1 MVQRV
6 STVAFE
12 GIEARAVDVQVQ
24 VAPGLPAFAIVG
36 LPDKAVSEARER
48 VRSALIASGPAR
60 RITVNL
66 APADLPKEGSH
77 YDLPIA
83 LGLIAAIGAIPSDA
97 LSGFTVLG
105 ELGLDGSI
113 APVAGVLPAAIGANS
128 RDEGLICP
136 AACGSEAAWASP
148 DIQIIAA
155 KSLIQIANHFK
166 GTQVLSRPQPKV
178 HEREE
183 TLPDLRDI
191 KGQESAKRALEIAA
205 AGGHH
210 LLMIGSPG
218 AGKSML
224 AARLPSI
231 LPPLSPSELLE
242 VSMIARE
249 ETLPDLRD
257 IKGQESAKRALEIAA
272 AGGHHLLM
280 IGSPGAG
287 KSMLA
292 ARLPSILPPLSPSEL
307 LEVSMIASVAGEIRD
322 GALTARR
329 PFRSPHHSA
338 SMAALTGGGMR
349 AKPGEI
355 SLAHQGVLF
364 LDELPEFDPRVLDSL
379 RQPLENG
386 EVSVSRANHRVT
398 YPARF
403 MLVAAMN
410 PCRCGHAYEPGY
422 SCKRG
427 QLDRC
432 TSDYQ
437 VRISGPL
444 MDRIDLRIEVPAVT
458 AADLILPPPSEGS
471 AEVAAR
477 VAAAR
482 DIQLARYAAAGM
494 PHVRT
499 NAEAPASLLDT
510 IAQPDA
516 HGTKLLRDAAETMKL
531 TARGYHRVLR
541 VARTLADLD
550 GAEKIGRLHLAE
562 ALSYRALA
570 EDLRRAA

>member
-1 MVQRV
+1 
-6 STVAFE
+6 
-12 GIEARAVDVQVQ
+12 
-24 VAPGLPAFAIVG
+24 
-36 LPDKAVSEARER
+36 
-48 VRSALIASGPAR
+48 
-60 RITVNL
+60 
-66 APADLPKEGSH
+66 
-77 YDLPIA
+77 
-83 LGLIAAIGAIPSDA
+83 
-97 LSGFTVLG
+97 
-105 ELGLDGSI
+105 
-113 APVAGVLPAAIGANS
+113 
-128 RDEGLICP
+128 
-136 AACGSEAAWASP
+136 
-148 DIQIIAA
+148 
-155 KSLIQIANHFK
+155 
-166 GTQVLSRPQPKV
+166 
-178 HEREE
+178 
-183 TLPDLRDI
+183 
-191 KGQESAKRALEIAA
+191 
-205 AGGHH
+205 
-210 LLMIGSPG
+210 
-218 AGKSML
+218 
-224 AARLPSI
+224 
-231 LPPLSPSELLE
+231 
-242 VSMIARE
+242 
-249 ETLPDLRD
+249 
-257 IKGQESAKRALEIAA
+257 
-272 AGGHHLLM
+272 M

-386 EVSVSRANHRVT
+386 EVAVSRANHRVT

-422 SCKRG
+422 ACKRG
-427 QLDRC
+427 RTPLHRGLSDAHLGPADGPHRPADRSAGGDRRR
-432 TSDYQ
+432 SD
-437 VRISGPL
+437 
-444 MDRIDLRIEVPAVT
+444 PA
-458 AADLILPPPSEGS
+458 AAAEGS

-499 NAEAPASLLDT
+499 NAEAPASVLET
-510 IAQPDA
+510 IAQPDEQ
-516 HGTKLLRDAAETMKL
+516 GQKLLRDAAETMRL
-531 TARGYHRVLR
+531 SARGYHRVLR